1 MNEEIGM
8 AFRKD
13 VKMFPELAIRELV
26 ANALIHQDFTE
37 RGAGPMIEIF
47 DDRVEVINPG
57 KPIMSTMRFVDH
69 NPQSRNE
76 KLAHFMRRLN
86 ICEEGLKLNHFGSS
100 IPIISSSAN
109 SYFDAIGLPGF
120 QFIQDRLRFQHS
132 NMDRYILSYDHL
144 GADDL
149 KQSATIVSTIK
160 YYAAMRDQKLPR
172 KKLPE

>member
-1 MNEEIGM
+1 MNEEIGK

-76 KLAHFMRRLN
+76 KLAHFMR
-86 ICEEGLKLNHFGSS
+86 
-100 IPIISSSAN
+100 
-109 SYFDAIGLPGF
+109 
-120 QFIQDRLRFQHS
+120 
-132 NMDRYILSYDHL
+132 
-144 GADDL
+144 
-149 KQSATIVSTIK
+149 
-160 YYAAMRDQKLPR
+160 
-172 KKLPE
+172 